1 MPKNSTYSVAS
12 YIDEGKLIEG
22 SDIDKL
28 SEKQSIVTTKQ
39 EKYAEEVLGMGS
51 YKWEKMKIIKIQQ

>member
-22 SDIDKL
+22 SDLDKL